1 MQLLFFSS
9 AFCDPC
15 IQTRAVLDQASKLV
29 PALKIA
35 DLDIAAHADEAE
47 RADIRS
53 TPTVIVL
60 DDDGAEV
67 VRAEG
72 APSLDQVLMALAKAI

>member
-15 IQTRAVLDQASKLV
+15 IHTRAVLDQTQRLL
-29 PALKIA
+29 PDLRIA
-35 DLDIAAHADEAE
+35 ELDVAAHPAEAE
-47 RADIRS
+47 RAGIRA

-60 DDDGAEV
+60 KDDGDEV
-67 VRAEG
+67 FRAEG
-72 APSLDQVLMALAKAI
+72 APSLDQVLVALAKAV